1 MGQLVQKVACAF
13 NNFVLYNPKKKWLQ
27 CFLMILPSPIR
38 AHILVH
44 TVSSVSTALCAL
56 SPFACFLLYGVNLI
70 VSLAWLH
77 AAALL
82 PWPQAIVWR
91 GRSIQLAHL
100 EKAVGLVGYRF
111 FSAKILTEI
120 YKSYSRVLTLL
131 IAII

>member
-1 MGQLVQKVACAF
+1 M
-13 NNFVLYNPKKKWLQ
+13 
-27 CFLMILPSPIR
+27 R

-77 AAALL
+77 K
-82 PWPQAIVWR
+82 IVWR

-100 EKAVGLVGYRF
+100 EKVVGMAVGLVG
-111 FSAKILTEI
+111 LP
-120 YKSYSRVLTLL
+120 LL
-131 IAII
+131 FRQNIN